1 MASRLSLDPAHRRI
15 SVEEFLEMDFGDTKV
30 ELVDGIVYMMAGG
43 KGLHN
48 AISMNVALA
57 LGNKLKGSGCRPYG
71 SDQGVRTTHNT
82 VRYPDVSVYCGK
94 AVSPEFDDEIFLG
107 DPTVVVEVLSQST
120 IQHDQ
125 RDKLDDYREL
135 VGIECIIFV
144 APDSKRVRQVT
155 RIGDQAWSD
164 AWLAERSD
172 VVISALGVTL
182 THGEIFSRD

>member
-1 MASRLSLDPAHRRI
+1 MASKLALDPAHRRI
-15 SVEEFLEMDFGDTKV
+15 TVEEFLGMDFGDTKV

-71 SDQGVRTTHNT
+71 SDQGVKTTHNT
-82 VRYPDVSVYCGK
+82 VRYPDVSVYCGR
-94 AVSPEFDDEIFLG
+94 AISTAFDDEVFLG
-107 DPTVVVEVLSQST
+107 DPKIVVEVLSQST

-135 VGIECIIFV
+135 TGVECILFI

-155 RIGDQAWSD
+155 RTGPQSWND
-164 AWLAERSD
+164 AWLTEGHD
-172 VVISALGVTL
+172 VIMEALGITL
-182 THGEIFSRD
+182 THAEIFSRD